1 MNVKDFSKTKKA
13 ILPIPNLIENQ
24 LKSFE
29 KFRMELIDEVL
40 KEVFPIEDNNG
51 TFVLDYKKCF
61 LEEPTVT
68 PEEAKLKNMTYS
80 GILKA
85 ELMLINKEEGEII
98 ESEVFLG
105 EIPYMTE
112 KGTFIFNGIE
122 RIVVNQIV
130 RSPGFYVT
138 NQMNPKGKYKYEGKI
153 IPSSGAWL
161 TFETDN
167 KDNLWVLVDMS
178 NKKIP
183 VTLFLKALTGVNDD
197 ELLRVFG
204 KHRYIQNSL
213 EKDTAQTQEEA
224 MLNLFKILR
233 PDEPKAI
240 ERAQRHLDGLFTNI
254 RKYDLSPVGRDK
266 VNKKLRLEERAFGAI
281 LGEDVNGYKKG
292 QVVDEEFFKTF
303 KNNELLVENQEGNMV
318 KIVGK
323 EKSDEKI
330 LQKDDFI
337 GVVNYMISISE
348 GIGRFDNIDHLGNRR
363 VRLCGELLQNEFRKG
378 MNRVEKNIK
387 EKLNTNNNNNNEE
400 NSSKV
405 TPQSLINVRPLVA
418 VLREFLGSGQLSQF
432 VEQVNPYSELGHKRR
447 ISALGPGG
455 FQKDRAGIEVRDVHY
470 SHYGKMCPS
479 ETPEGQNVGLITAL
493 ALYARINDF
502 GIIETPYLKVDK
514 KKGVA
519 TNEVVYM
526 TGEEDERYYI
536 AKADSI
542 NENGEF
548 SKDKLTVRYRGEYPT
563 VDKKNIDYVDVSPKQ
578 ILGLGINMV
587 PFLSNDDSTRSVMGA
602 NMQRQ
607 ATPSIRTQRPIIQTG
622 VESIVAE
629 NTLSSFKAEDN
640 GFVEKVSQDEVV
652 VKYNKLGRKKFKIK
666 KFERTNADTSF
677 THKVKLTVGE
687 KFKKG
692 DILIDSSSSDK
703 GDMALGRN
711 LLVGFMTWNGFNYE
725 DAIVINQN
733 LVKEDAYTTVIVK
746 EHKIDIRSTN
756 NGLEEITTDIP
767 NVSKHNRRFL
777 DKEGVVKIGS
787 KVSSGD
793 VLVGKVTPKGQEDKS
808 PEERLL
814 DQIFNQRGKHFRD
827 SSLKMPYGKSGVVV
841 KIVRVTKK
849 DCELPSGVE
858 EQIKVFVAEKRKLS
872 IGDKM
877 AGRHGNK
884 GVISIIV
891 PPEDMP
897 YLEDGTPIDIC
908 LNPLGVPSRMNVGQ
922 IMETHLGL
930 VGLKTNTIFKVP
942 AFESAT
948 AEDIA
953 EELKKAGLPEDG
965 KFTLYDGQT
974 GEPFENKITVGVMY
988 MLRLSHMVADK
999 MHARSTGPYSLVT
1012 QQPLGGK
1019 AQQGGQRF
1027 GEMEVWALE
1036 AHGASYAL
1044 REMLTVK
1051 SDDVIGRTELYE
1063 SIVKDREM
1071 QKTGQT
1077 ESFKVMMN
1085 ELRALGLDIE
1095 LRNIE
1100 K

>member
-1 MNVKDFSKTKKA
+1 MNIKDFSKVKSV
-13 ILPIPNLIENQ
+13 LPIPNLIENQ
-24 LKSFE
+24 LNSFE
-29 KFRMELIDEVL
+29 SFRTELIDEVL
-40 KEVFPIEDNNG
+40 KEIFPIEDNSG
-51 TFVLDYKKCF
+51 TFILDYQSSY
-61 LEEPTVT
+61 LEEPKVS
-68 PEEAKLKNMTYS
+68 PEEAKMKNMTYS
-80 GILKA
+80 GVLKA
-85 ELMLINKEEGEII
+85 VLRSINRETGEII
-98 ESEVFLG
+98 ESDAFLG

-130 RSPGFYVT
+130 RSPGLYVT
-138 NQMNPKGKYKYEGKI
+138 NTMNNRGKLKYEAKL

-167 KDNLWVLVDMS
+167 KDNLWVLVDTS
-178 NKKIP
+178 KKKIP
-183 VTLFLKALTGVNDD
+183 VTLFLKALTGLNDE
-197 ELLRVFG
+197 ELLATFEN
-204 KHRYIQNSL
+204 HHYIQSSL
-213 EKDTAQTQEEA
+213 EKDTTTTQKEA
-224 MLNLFKILR
+224 KLDLFKMLR
-233 PDEPKAI
+233 PDEPKVI
-240 ERAQRHLDGLFTNI
+240 ERAERHLDALFTNV
-254 RKYDLSPVGRDK
+254 RKYDLSPVGRNK
-266 VNKKLRLEERAFGAI
+266 VDKKLSLAERAFGA
-281 LGEDVNGYKKG
+281 LLAEDINGYKKG
-292 QVVDEEFFKTF
+292 RTIDEEFLKTF
-303 KNNELLVENQEGNMV
+303 EANELLVENTEGEKV
-318 KIVGK
+318 KLIGK
-323 EKSDEKI
+323 QPSDKKV
-330 LQKDDFI
+330 LQKDDYLGI
-337 GVVNYMISISE
+337 VNYVITTSQ

-378 MNRVEKNIK
+378 MSRVEKNIK
-387 EKLNTNNNNNNEE
+387 EKLNTNTIG
-400 NSSKV
+400 SDVAATKI

-479 ETPEGQNVGLITAL
+479 ETPEGQNVGLITSL

-514 KKGVA
+514 KKGVV
-519 TNEVVYM
+519 TKEIVYM
-526 TGEEDERYYI
+526 DGQDDEKYHI
-536 AKADSI
+536 AKADSVDEDGKFI
-542 NENGEF
+542 E
-548 SKDKLTVRYRGEYPT
+548 DKMTVRFRGEYPI
-563 VDKKNIDYVDVSPKQ
+563 VNKSEVDYVDVSPKQ
-578 ILGLGINMV
+578 IIGLGINMV

-607 ATPSIRTQRPIIQTG
+607 STPNIRPQRPIIQTG
-622 VESIVAE
+622 VEAIVAE
-629 NTLSSFKAEDN
+629 NTLSSYVATDD
-640 GFVEKVSQDEVV
+640 GVVLKVTDKEIVV
-652 VKYNKLGRKKFKIK
+652 DYKKLGEKKFKIK

-677 THKVKLTVGE
+677 THKVKLTVGD

-692 DILIDSSSSDK
+692 DVLVDSSSSDA
-703 GDMALGRN
+703 GDIALGRN
-711 LLVGFMTWNGFNYE
+711 LLVAFMTWNGYNYE

-733 LVKEDAYTTVIVK
+733 LVKEEAYTTVIVK
-746 EHKIDIRSTN
+746 EHKIDIRDTN
-756 NGLEEITTDIP
+756 AGPEEITDDIP

-777 DKEGVVKIGS
+777 DKEGVVKVGS
-787 KVSSGD
+787 KVGSGD

-827 SSLKMPYGKSGVVV
+827 SSLKMPHGKSGVVINV
-841 KIVRVTKK
+841 IRVTKD
-849 DCELPSGVE
+849 DCELPNGVE
-858 EQIKVFVAEKRKLS
+858 EQIKILVAEKRKLS
-872 IGDKM
+872 PGDKM

-884 GVISIIV
+884 GVISIVV
-891 PPEDMP
+891 PAEDMP
-897 YLEDGTPIDIC
+897 YMEDGTPVDIC
-908 LNPLGVPSRMNVGQ
+908 LNPLGVPSRMNIGQ
-922 IMETHLGL
+922 VMETHLGL

-942 AFESAT
+942 AFDSAT
-948 AEDIA
+948 SDEIV

-974 GEPFENKITVGVMY
+974 GESFENRITVGVMY
-988 MLRLSHMVADK
+988 MLRLNHMVADK

-1044 REMLTVK
+1044 KEMLTVK
-1051 SDDVIGRTELYE
+1051 SDDVVGRTELYE

-1071 QKTGQT
+1071 QKSGQT

-1095 LRNIE
+1095 LKTIIE
-1100 K
+1100 N